1 MLTAMLAT
9 IQMLVRVRVLVL
21 QILSPMK
28 KALVANLAL
37 EAIIFRVPTT
47 MALQIRLLIGAV
59 FTEIASKHPQSR
71 VYQFVTSYVHRT
83 AKCFAALVAAERS
96 INIVL
101 ILQVL
106 HELSRVAEAIPAFD
120 ALMHG
125 AQSTSSLPEKREL

>member
-1 MLTAMLAT
+1 MLAT

-21 QILSPMK
+21 QILGSVE
-28 KALVANLAL
+28 KALAASLAF

-59 FTEIASKHPQSR
+59 FAEIASEHPQSR
-71 VYQFVTSYVHRT
+71 VYQFVASYVHRA

-96 INIVL
+96 INIVQV
-101 ILQVL
+101 LQVL
-106 HELSRVAEAIPAFD
+106 HELSRVAEASPAFD

-125 AQSTSSLPEKREL
+125 AQSTSSLPERRGL